1 MSKRIVDVG
10 SCGYDHGMLQRY
22 FSSTFGSSIEQANH
36 WQDLSCL
43 REKGPIDLVLVNR
56 LLDADGSSGLEIVS
70 RIVADGRFAGTITML
85 VSNHESAQAEAIV
98 RGAKRGFGKAILQE
112 PEVEILLAAVLRSCV
127 QPIFYEESSL

>member
-1 MSKRIVDVG
+1 M
-10 SCGYDHGMLQRY
+10 
-22 FSSTFGSSIEQANH
+22 
-36 WQDLSCL
+36 
-43 REKGPIDLVLVNR
+43 LVNR

-112 PEVEILLAAVLRSCV
+112 PEVEVLLAAVLRPCV
-127 QPIFYEESSL
+127 QPIRYEESSL